1 MTGVLLGYLG
11 WIFCFG
17 VWNELRDGEKH
28 RDGEER
34 EKEGARGLMEFIEA
48 GFKFPGLCG
57 ISLGSSRAP
66 STSFGRDYFLIK
78 LRFTDPGPSLGNVL
92 RKCS

>member
-1 MTGVLLGYLG
+1 MATWDGTFVLE
-11 WIFCFG
+11 FG
-17 VWNELRDGEKH
+17 MSSEMERNREGEEGEK
-28 RDGEER
+28 EE
-34 EKEGARGLMEFIEA
+34 ARGIMEFIEA
-48 GFKFPGLCG
+48 GLASVG
-57 ISLGSSRAP
+57 ISLSSSPAP